1 MENIWFENWESILR
15 IICITPLA
23 YLAMVFL
30 LRVSGKRTLSKMN
43 AFDFVVTVALG
54 STLATIVLNKNIP
67 LAEGVIAI
75 FLFIGLQYILTWL
88 SVRIKAFKTLI
99 TSKPSLVFYKGNFL
113 YENMK
118 KERISTE
125 GIKSA
130 ARQKGISSLEEID
143 IVILETTGDITI
155 IEKISNNKKTTYDD
169 VKLSYKD

>member
-1 MENIWFENWESILR
+1 
-15 IICITPLA
+15 
-23 YLAMVFL
+23 
-30 LRVSGKRTLSKMN
+30 MN